1 MGKKKKKIYDRLGR
15 TLELGDQFIYST
27 GGKDGKPFLNHI
39 AEVVAEDP
47 DGTLYAAKLKSAI
60 YKTDNEEFVTSKGGG
75 HIGVVRKTWEITGKG
90 YGIIKLSPIPEDEE
104 LPNAKI
110 W

>member
-39 AEVVAEDP
+39 AEVV
-47 DGTLYAAKLKSAI
+47 I
-60 YKTDNEEFVTSKGGG
+60 C
-75 HIGVVRKTWEITGKG
+75 R
-90 YGIIKLSPIPEDEE
+90 
-104 LPNAKI
+104 
-110 W
+110 